1 MNKIWSPVVFGLA
14 IAALASAT
22 YMPRSAGTRGTRL
35 LQVAAHSARPAPAAR
50 FDRSQSAALFVG
62 VRKFTKDKT
71 LDVPFAVDDAIDL
84 AYVFTLDPRVGLV
97 SPERVIL
104 ALSGTP
110 YKRESQRRLDELKR
124 AGVQLAAASKDDI
137 LALLKQQVALAG
149 PNGIFILALATHGF
163 MSEGNSY
170 VLGSASLYRDP
181 ETALSTEKI
190 FDIAASTGAQRS
202 LLLVD
207 ACRERITG
215 ALPNPQTAA
224 PPLDR
229 MTRVHGQVAFYAATA
244 GKWAYDGDG
253 NGVFTKAVLDGLN
266 CKGSPTHCVV
276 TVENLREYV
285 EHEVL
290 TWIRTHRDP
299 SIGAAIQVNL
309 DGSTHDMPLA
319 NCCPPAP

>member
-22 YMPRSAGTRGTRL
+22 YMPRNQGSRGTRL
-35 LQVAAHSARPAPAAR
+35 LQVAAPAAAVPAAR

-62 VRKFTKDKT
+62 VRKFTRDKT

-84 AYVFTLDPRVGLV
+84 AYVFALDPRVGLV
-97 SPERVIL
+97 PPERVVL

-110 YKRESQRRLDELKR
+110 FKRESQRRLERLKR
-124 AGVQLAAASKDDI
+124 AGAQIAPAEKDDI
-137 LALLKQQVALAG
+137 LALLQQQAARASR
-149 PNGIFILALATHGF
+149 NGIFILALATHGF

-170 VLGSASLYRDP
+170 VLGSTSLYRDP
-181 ETALSTEKI
+181 ATAISTEKM
-190 FDIAASTGAQRS
+190 FDIAATTGAQRS

-215 ALPNPQTAA
+215 ARPHPQTTA
-224 PPLDR
+224 PALDR
-229 MTRVHGQVAFYAATA
+229 MTRVQGQVVFYAATA
-244 GKWAYDGDG
+244 GKWAYDAGG

-266 CKGSPTHCVV
+266 CKASPASCVV
-276 TVENLREYV
+276 TVDNLRQYV
-285 EHEVL
+285 EHEVS
-290 TWIRTHRDP
+290 TWIRAHRDP

-309 DGSTHDMPLA
+309 DGNTHNMPLV
-319 NCCPPAP
+319 NCCTQ

>member
-22 YMPRSAGTRGTRL
+22 YMPRSQGSRGARL
-35 LQVAAHSARPAPAAR
+35 LQIAAPSAVVPAAAR

-84 AYVFTLDPRVGLV
+84 AYVFALDPRVGLV
-97 SPERVIL
+97 PPERIVL

-110 YKRESQRRLDELKR
+110 YKRESQGRLEELRR
-124 AGVQLAAASKDDI
+124 AGAQIAGAEKDDI
-137 LALLKQQVALAG
+137 LALLHQQATRAG
-149 PNGIFILALATHGF
+149 RNGIFILALATHGF

-181 ETALSTEKI
+181 HTAISTEKM
-190 FDIAASTGAQRS
+190 FDIVATTGAQRS
-202 LLLVD
+202 LLFLD

-215 ALPNPQTAA
+215 ARPNPPTAA

-229 MTRVHGQVAFYAATA
+229 MTRVQGQVVFYAATA
-244 GKWAYDGDG
+244 GRWAYDDGG

-266 CKGSPTHCVV
+266 CKGSPAHCVV
-276 TVENLREYV
+276 TVENLRKYV

-290 TWIRTHRDP
+290 TWIRAHRDP
-299 SIGAAIQVNL
+299 AISSAIQVNL
-309 DGSTHDMPLA
+309 DGSTHDMPLV
-319 NCCPPAP
+319 NCCTQ